1 MASVLKSGTAITF
14 PVVASEGGFPESAFS
29 VSKAVSIG
37 GVTVWE
43 DPAKQDWQDA
53 IDNRVQF
60 PGAASVVVG
69 SQQAFALFQ
78 ISAWD
83 EAGELL
89 ARVDNEVIIEAS
101 DLLRPLVN
109 SFGTWGELT
118 LKAHQRVDLRD
129 YGWAPDDQKKA
140 ALIQAYH
147 NIGDVHVDFCPPR
160 RRARWMNQSRMW
172 DDTGIFESDIERIW
186 STRMLTDVTWG
197 QLRSDIHERLVT
209 AQLIE
214 ANFLLSGRT
223 PEKQRLSG
231 LLSHSAGESTHFY
244 RTTKPLELPV
254 CRATALALK
263 GIISYVVRISG

>member
-43 DPAKQDWQDA
+43 DLTKQDWQDA
-53 IDNRVQF
+53 IDNRVRF
-60 PGAASVVVG
+60 PVAASTEFEG
-69 SQQAFALFQ
+69 PTAFALFQ
-78 ISAWD
+78 ISVWN
-83 EAGELL
+83 EAEELI

-101 DLLRPLVN
+101 DLLRPLTN
-109 SFGTWGELT
+109 SFGTWAELT
-118 LKAHQRVDLRD
+118 LKAHGMVDLRD

-140 ALIQAYH
+140 ALINAFH
-147 NIGDVHVDFCPPR
+147 NIGDVNVNFSPPH
-160 RRARWMNQSRMW
+160 RRARWMNQSHLW

-186 STRMLTDVTWG
+186 STRMLNEVTWA
-197 QLRSDIHERLVT
+197 QLKPDIHERLIT

-254 CRATALALK
+254 CRATALSLK
-263 GIISYVVRISG
+263 GIISYAVRVSG